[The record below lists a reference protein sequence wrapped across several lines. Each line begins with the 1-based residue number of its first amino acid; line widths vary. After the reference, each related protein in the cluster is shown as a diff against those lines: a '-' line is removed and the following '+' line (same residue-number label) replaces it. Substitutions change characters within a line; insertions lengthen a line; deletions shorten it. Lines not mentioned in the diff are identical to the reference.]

1 MDRKNYTGLFNN
13 IYFISYKDIYVYLL
27 ALGQK
32 EVMFVSL
39 FVSYRGVPLGHG
51 AVMLVTENILRVGNI
66 VYRVG

>member
-13 IYFISYKDIYVYLL
+13 IYFIFYKNIYVYLL

-39 FVSYRGVPLGHG
+39 SVIGVFHWAMRPLCW
-51 AVMLVTENILRVGNI
+51 
-66 VYRVG
+66 